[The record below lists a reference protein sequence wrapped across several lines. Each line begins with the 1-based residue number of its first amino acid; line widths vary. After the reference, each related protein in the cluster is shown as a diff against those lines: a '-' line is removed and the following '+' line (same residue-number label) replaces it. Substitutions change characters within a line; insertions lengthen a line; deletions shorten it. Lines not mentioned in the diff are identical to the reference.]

1 MVFVSALRVRWES
14 QSGGLGGEGGGKRIG
29 FSEAKILRQNKKT
42 LYLVFYR
49 LDETMYGVLP

>member
-14 QSGGLGGEGGGKRIG
+14 QSGGLGGEGKRIG